1 MHLLPDKY
9 QHYYNI
15 NSILE
20 SYVCLVTNSLRV
32 YPSIM
37 LCGMINMVMVRDSS
51 EQQKVE
57 LLKTFQMDGFKQ
69 LVVEVFFIFLS

>member
-1 MHLLPDKY
+1 
-9 QHYYNI
+9 
-15 NSILE
+15 
-20 SYVCLVTNSLRV
+20 
-32 YPSIM
+32 
-37 LCGMINMVMVRDSS
+37 MVMVRDSS